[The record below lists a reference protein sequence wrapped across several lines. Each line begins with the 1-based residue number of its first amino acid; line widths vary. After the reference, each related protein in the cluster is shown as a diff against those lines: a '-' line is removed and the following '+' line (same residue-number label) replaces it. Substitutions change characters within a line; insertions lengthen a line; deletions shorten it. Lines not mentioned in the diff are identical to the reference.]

1 MDAGLAEPE
10 VRIDGGF
17 FVLMIRRKLT
27 EAEDQSGTQ
36 ITAPVTAPVTPPVTP
51 PVGEFV
57 IQHSRIRGNK
67 KRIRKKQL
75 LLVGI

>member
-1 MDAGLAEPE
+1 MFVGHGRRDRRARDQDRRR
-10 VRIDGGF
+10 V

-27 EAEDQSGTQ
+27 EAEDQSGAQ
-36 ITAPVTAPVTPPVTP
+36 ITAPVTAPVTP

-75 LLVGI
+75 LLVLM